1 MSVSTASSMDRG
13 PDEVFA
19 AIGGVPQLVVGR

>member
-1 MSVSTASSMDRG
+1 MSLSTASSMDRG

-19 AIGGVPQLVVGR
+19 AIDYVRQLVDER

>member
-1 MSVSTASSMDRG
+1 MSFNTASSMDRG

-19 AIGGVPQLVVGR
+19 AVDGVPQLVVER

>member
-1 MSVSTASSMDRG
+1 MSFSTDLCVDRG

-19 AIGGVPQLVVGR
+19 AIDGVPQLVVGR

>member
-1 MSVSTASSMDRG
+1 MSFSTALSMDRG

-19 AIGGVPQLVVGR
+19 AIDGVPQLVVGR